1 MILVFTR
8 TSVFFYLEFIMS
20 LNDSYSYQVSY
31 DGIIPDLTSGAG
43 AWHVEPGSLRTVVYY
58 HRGGIP
64 GVCKYLVRT

>member
-1 MILVFTR
+1 
-8 TSVFFYLEFIMS
+8 MS